1 MTEQTITHPEL
12 VRALAK
18 PGAAILDGLTPAM
31 ADLWHA
37 ATGVAT
43 ETSELCEAL
52 LNFHDAGELDT
63 ENLIEELGDTEFYL
77 QQLRT
82 NLGVTRDEVM
92 AFEGAF
98 TYSPIPIEMAA
109 IVAVAGGNILDFVK
123 KIVVYQKAVDRDA
136 LFTILAKLEGPLMAI
151 RHMSGIE
158 HDEVLAAN
166 IAKLSVRYASMTY
179 TDADAQNRADK
190 A

>member
-43 ETSELCEAL
+43 ETGELCEAL
-52 LNFHDAGELDT
+52 LNFHNSRELDM
-63 ENLIEELGDTEFYL
+63 ENLIEELGDIEFYL

-82 NLGVTRDEVM
+82 NLGVTRDEVLDSE
-92 AFEGAF
+92 ADFI
-98 TYSPIPIEMAA
+98 YSPEPIEMAA

-136 LFTILAKLEGPLMAI
+136 LITILGKLEGPLMTI
-151 RHMSGIE
+151 RHMSGVE
-158 HDEVLAAN
+158 QDEVLAAN

>member
-52 LNFHDAGELDT
+52 LNFHNSRELDM
-63 ENLIEELGDTEFYL
+63 ENLVEELGDTEFYL

-82 NLGVTRDEVM
+82 NLGVTRDEVLDSNGE
-92 AFEGAF
+92 FI
-98 TYSPIPIEMAA
+98 YSPEPIEMAA

-123 KIVVYQKAVDRDA
+123 KIVIYQKAVDRDA
-136 LFTILAKLEGPLMAI
+136 LIAVLAKLEGPLMVI
-151 RHMSGIE
+151 RHMIGVE
-158 HDEVLAAN
+158 QDEVLAAN